1 MRKMS
6 GSRRVAVFV
15 AALGGIL
22 ALYAPAAQALLYD
35 DVVKPT
41 FTIKFRK
48 GTMTPINEA
57 DIQEAALIAKKEK
70 KMAQVEGFS
79 CLDDGPNTDGVTR
92 VNMAD
97 KRASVVM
104 NKLIYHGV
112 PEKNVYSMSY
122 EYGNCVAVITLVAE

>member
-6 GSRRVAVFV
+6 GSRRM
-15 AALGGIL
+15 AAFIL
-22 ALYAPAAQALLYD
+22 ALGAMMAYSTPAADALLYD
-35 DVVKPT
+35 DEVKPT
-41 FTIKFRK
+41 YTIKFRK

-79 CLDDGPNTDGVTR
+79 CMDDGPNSDGVTR

-104 NKLIYHGV
+104 HKLIYHGV

-122 EYGNCVAVITLVAE
+122 EYGNCVAVITLVAQ

>member
-1 MRKMS
+1 MMKMS
-6 GSRRVAVFV
+6 WSCRMTAF
-15 AALGGIL
+15 IL
-22 ALYAPAAQALLYD
+22 ALGAVTAYYTPAALAELYD

-41 FTIKFRK
+41 YTIKFRK

-57 DIQEAALIAKKEK
+57 DIQEAALIAKKER

-79 CLDDGPNTDGVTR
+79 CMDDGPNTDGVTR

-97 KRASVVM
+97 KRAGVVM
-104 NKLIYHGV
+104 NMLIYHGV